1 MKRCIKKRTNKDVP
15 RGEEG
20 EKEGGGGGKGAYVAV
35 LTRNTD
41 EDPQWFR
48 DASQVVSLWMS
59 NYLDTTTGNMRRSV
73 RGKGQDY
80 KFSSFRTPKRTEVEN
95 NPQPYPA
102 RGNSLSHWW
111 QIGCHFQKRLK
122 TMACAQLEQSLQS
135 THSCIRPHFFF
146 PACAIIGRRDQSQ
159 WRPRRPP
166 YPPTK
171 SEASHWNELR
181 ASIDTWWILVTG
193 DFFDEWVSLPLGT
206 DSAIQQLWEDSM
218 GVFLPCSCS
227 IRVIAI
233 LEPWA
238 SNTTWPWDTDGR
250 KDSLFIFYCKWLTP
264 SFKE

>member
-59 NYLDTTTGNMRRSV
+59 NHLDTTTGNMRRSV

-135 THSCIRPHFFF
+135 THSCIRPPFFSRMCNYRTSRPIAVKASTTPL
-146 PACAIIGRRDQSQ
+146 PAHEKRGFALKWAESIDR
-159 WRPRRPP
+159 
-166 YPPTK
+166 YMMNF
-171 SEASHWNELR
+171 SHWWFF
-181 ASIDTWWILVTG
+181 WWMSEFTARHR
-193 DFFDEWVSLPLGT
+193 F
-206 DSAIQQLWEDSM
+206 
-218 GVFLPCSCS
+218 
-227 IRVIAI
+227 R
-233 LEPWA
+233 
-238 SNTTWPWDTDGR
+238 NTTTVGGQHGSVFTLQLLDKSHRHPGTLGVKHHLALRHRWEEGF
-250 KDSLFIFYCKWLTP
+250 LIHFLLQMIN
-264 SFKE
+264 SFL